1 MCMKK
6 TQTIRNLIIKY
17 LEKTPGELTRIL
29 DDPQTPL
36 TESETIAIQLV
47 QRIADDPIR
56 NFTVLKFIIE
66 QLEGK
71 AIERK
76 DMTVHAN
83 KTPSVRLQFVQNTLD
98 DTSETE

>member
-1 MCMKK
+1 MKK
-6 TQTIRNLIIKY
+6 TQTIRQLIINY
-17 LEKTPGELTRIL
+17 LGKTPGQLSKIL
-29 DDPQTPL
+29 DDPQAPL

-76 DMTVHAN
+76 DMTVTTN

-98 DTSETE
+98 ETSETE

>member
-1 MCMKK
+1 MKK
-6 TQTIRNLIIKY
+6 TQTIRQLIINY
-17 LEKTPGELTRIL
+17 LGKTPGQLSKIL

-76 DMTVHAN
+76 DMTVTTN

-98 DTSETE
+98 ETSDNA

>member
-1 MCMKK
+1 MKK
-6 TQTIRNLIIKY
+6 TQTIRQLIINY
-17 LEKTPGELTRIL
+17 LGKTPGQLSKIL

-76 DMTVHAN
+76 DMTVTTN

-98 DTSETE
+98 ETSETE

>member
-1 MCMKK
+1 MKK
-6 TQTIRNLIIKY
+6 PQTIRQLIINY
-17 LEKTPGELTRIL
+17 LGKTPGQLSKIL
-29 DDPQTPL
+29 DDPQTHL

-56 NFTVLKFIIE
+56 NFTILKFIIE

-76 DMTVHAN
+76 DMTVTTN

-98 DTSETE
+98 ETSETE

>member
-1 MCMKK
+1 MKK

-17 LEKTPGELTRIL
+17 LDKTPGELKKTL

-47 QRIADDPIR
+47 QRIADDPIK

-76 DMTVHAN
+76 DMTVSTN
-83 KTPSVRLQFVQNTLD
+83 KTPSVRLQFVQNTL
-98 DTSETE
+98 EEANGNE

>member
-1 MCMKK
+1 MKK
-6 TQTIRNLIIKY
+6 TQTIRQLIINY
-17 LEKTPGELTRIL
+17 LGKTPGQLSKIL
-29 DDPQTPL
+29 DDPQSPL

-76 DMTVHAN
+76 DMTVTTN

-98 DTSETE
+98 EAGDDA

>member
-1 MCMKK
+1 MKK
-6 TQTIRNLIIKY
+6 TQTIRQLIINY
-17 LEKTPGELTRIL
+17 LGKTPGQLSKIL
-29 DDPQTPL
+29 DDPQSPL

-76 DMTVHAN
+76 DMTVTTN
-83 KTPSVRLQFVQNTLD
+83 KTPSVKLQFVQNTLD
-98 DTSETE
+98 ETDDDA